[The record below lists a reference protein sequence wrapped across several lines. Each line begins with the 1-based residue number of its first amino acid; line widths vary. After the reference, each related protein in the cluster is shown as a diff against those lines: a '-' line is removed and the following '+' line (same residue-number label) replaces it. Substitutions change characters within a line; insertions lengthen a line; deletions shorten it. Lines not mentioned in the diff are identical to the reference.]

1 MFAVPVQQAS
11 TGYLERTERM
21 TRIFR
26 TRSLVARTVQGSLLM
41 FAVGN
46 GSRLFARAPTLTSI
60 SPNMATASSPPFP
73 LTATGTNFDVLE
85 GEGKLK

>member
-1 MFAVPVQQAS
+1 
-11 TGYLERTERM
+11 
-21 TRIFR
+21 
-26 TRSLVARTVQGSLLM
+26 M